1 MRTSGCYPLR
11 RINAPARLA
20 AGNHRKAIKGSDPK
34 AKISPLDHMKTA
46 TSSVGKGNAK
56 DRDPPSQYRPLNQIS
71 TEMMLRI
78 YMNWRNEMAQSIE
91 GRKVAILATHGFE
104 QAELT
109 EPQKALKNAGAT
121 VHIVSPEQGSI
132 RGYKHLDP
140 ADQVTV
146 DRALSEAKAD
156 DYDALVIPGGLFNP
170 DELRTN
176 EAALQFV
183 REFFKAGKPVGAICH
198 GPQVLISADLVKG
211 RTLTAVA
218 PIRKDLTNAGA
229 KVLDQEVVTDKG
241 LVTSRTPKDLPA
253 FCAKLIEEIGEGR
266 HHGQATAAE

>member
-1 MRTSGCYPLR
+1 
-11 RINAPARLA
+11 
-20 AGNHRKAIKGSDPK
+20 
-34 AKISPLDHMKTA
+34 
-46 TSSVGKGNAK
+46 
-56 DRDPPSQYRPLNQIS
+56 
-71 TEMMLRI
+71 MMLII
-78 YMNWRNEMAQSIE
+78 YMYRRNQMAQSIE

-104 QAELT
+104 QTELT
-109 EPQKALKNAGAT
+109 EPQKALRNAGAT
-121 VHIVSPEQGSI
+121 VHVVSPEQGTI
-132 RGYKHLDP
+132 RGYNHLEP
-140 ADQVTV
+140 ADQITV
-146 DRALSEAKAD
+146 DRALSDAKAD

-176 EAALQFV
+176 EAALRFV

-229 KVLDQEVVTDKG
+229 NVLDEEVVTDKG

-266 HHGQATAAE
+266 HRGQAAAAE

>member
-1 MRTSGCYPLR
+1 
-11 RINAPARLA
+11 
-20 AGNHRKAIKGSDPK
+20 
-34 AKISPLDHMKTA
+34 
-46 TSSVGKGNAK
+46 
-56 DRDPPSQYRPLNQIS
+56 
-71 TEMMLRI
+71 
-78 YMNWRNEMAQSIE
+78 MAQSIE

-104 QAELT
+104 QTELT

-121 VHIVSPEQGSI
+121 VHVVSPEQGSI
-132 RGYKHLDP
+132 RGFQHLDP
-140 ADQVTV
+140 GENVTV

-156 DYDALVIPGGLFNP
+156 DYDALVIPGGLYNP

-198 GPQVLISADLVKG
+198 GPQVLISAGLVKG
-211 RTLTAVA
+211 RTLTAVT
-218 PIRKDLTNAGA
+218 PIRVDLTNAGA
-229 KVLDQEVVTDKG
+229 NVLDQEVVTDKG

-266 HHGQATAAE
+266 HRGQAAAAE

>member
-1 MRTSGCYPLR
+1 MY
-11 RINAPARLA
+11 
-20 AGNHRKAIKGSDPK
+20 
-34 AKISPLDHMKTA
+34 AK
-46 TSSVGKGNAK
+46 
-56 DRDPPSQYRPLNQIS
+56 
-71 TEMMLRI
+71 MMLII
-78 YMNWRNEMAQSIE
+78 YMYRRNQMAQSIE

-104 QAELT
+104 QTELT
-109 EPQKALKNAGAT
+109 EPQKALRNAGAT
-121 VHIVSPEQGSI
+121 VHVVSPEQGTI
-132 RGYKHLDP
+132 RGYNHLEP

-146 DRALSEAKAD
+146 DRVLSDAKAD

-176 EAALQFV
+176 EAALRFV

-229 KVLDQEVVTDKG
+229 NVLDEEVVTDKG

-266 HHGQATAAE
+266 HRGQAAAAE

>member
-1 MRTSGCYPLR
+1 
-11 RINAPARLA
+11 
-20 AGNHRKAIKGSDPK
+20 
-34 AKISPLDHMKTA
+34 
-46 TSSVGKGNAK
+46 
-56 DRDPPSQYRPLNQIS
+56 
-71 TEMMLRI
+71 
-78 YMNWRNEMAQSIE
+78 MAQSIE

-104 QAELT
+104 QTELT

-121 VHIVSPEQGSI
+121 VHVVSPEQGSI
-132 RGYKHLDP
+132 RGFQHLDP
-140 ADQVTV
+140 GENVTV

-156 DYDALVIPGGLFNP
+156 DYDALVIPGGLYNP

>member
-1 MRTSGCYPLR
+1 MVLSIHKHW
-11 RINAPARLA
+11 RI
-20 AGNHRKAIKGSDPK
+20 D
-34 AKISPLDHMKTA
+34 
-46 TSSVGKGNAK
+46 
-56 DRDPPSQYRPLNQIS
+56 
-71 TEMMLRI
+71 
-78 YMNWRNEMAQSIE
+78 MAQSIE

-104 QAELT
+104 QTELT
-109 EPQKALKNAGAT
+109 EPQKVLKNAGAT
-121 VHIVSPEQGSI
+121 VHVVSPEQGAI
-132 RGYKHLDP
+132 RGFKHLDP
-140 ADQVTV
+140 GDEVAV
-146 DRALSEAKAD
+146 DRPLGDAKAD
-156 DYDALVIPGGLFNP
+156 DYDALVIPGGLYNP

-183 REFFKAGKPVGAICH
+183 REFFEAGKPVGVICH

-218 PIRKDLTNAGA
+218 SIRKDLANAGA

-266 HHGQATAAE
+266 HRGQAAAE

>member
-1 MRTSGCYPLR
+1 
-11 RINAPARLA
+11 
-20 AGNHRKAIKGSDPK
+20 
-34 AKISPLDHMKTA
+34 
-46 TSSVGKGNAK
+46 
-56 DRDPPSQYRPLNQIS
+56 
-71 TEMMLRI
+71 MMLCI

-121 VHIVSPEQGSI
+121 VHVVSPEQGSI

-140 ADQVTV
+140 ADQITV

-229 KVLDQEVVTDKG
+229 NVVDQEVVTDKG

-266 HHGQATAAE
+266 HRGQAAAAE